1 MKVSF
6 LHRLV
11 DFVLPRTCVCC
22 GRALTVTEDVLCA
35 TCMLHLPY
43 TNHWLSP
50 DDNEMA
56 REFWGKLPV
65 GHYGALFYYRFASQ
79 SAEIVKSL
87 KYHGRREVGVY
98 MGRIAAQKFQ
108 PAGFFSDVDVMV
120 PLPLTKSRQRQR
132 GYNQSEAIAE
142 GVSMVCGTRIDTRL
156 VRRTGFEQSQTK
168 LTYIDRQANV
178 EGSFSVAEGADV
190 AGKHI
195 LLVDDVVTTGA
206 TTVAC
211 GKALVAAGAAKIS
224 VLSLC
229 FAKS

>member
-1 MKVSF
+1 MRVSF

-22 GRALTVTEDVLCA
+22 GRALTVTEDCICA

-43 TNHWLSP
+43 TRHWLSP

-56 REFWGKLPV
+56 RELWGKMPV
-65 GHYGALFYYRFASQ
+65 GHAGALFYYCHGSL
-79 SAEIVKSL
+79 STGVVKSL
-87 KYHGRREVGVY
+87 KYQGRREVGVL
-98 MGRIAAQKFQ
+98 MGRLLAQKFQ
-108 PAGFFSDVDVMV
+108 SVGFFADVDVMV

-142 GVSMVCGTRIDTRL
+142 GIGMVSGTRIDTSL
-156 VRRTGFEQSQTK
+156 VRRTEFERSQTK

-211 GKALVAAGAAKIS
+211 GKALVEAGAAKIS

>member
-1 MKVSF
+1 MRVSF

-22 GRALTVTEDVLCA
+22 GCALTVSEDLVCA

-43 TNHWLSP
+43 TYYWRSP

-56 REFWGKLPV
+56 REFWGKVPV
-65 GHYGALFYYRFASQ
+65 GRAGALFFYLSGAQ
-79 SAEIVKSL
+79 STGIVKSL

-98 MGRIAAQKFQ
+98 MGRLLAQKFL
-108 PAGFFSDVDVMV
+108 PTGFFSDIDVMV
-120 PLPLTKSRQRQR
+120 PLPLSKSRQRKR
-132 GYNQSEAIAE
+132 GYNQSEAITE
-142 GVSMVCGTRIDTRL
+142 GISMVSGTPIGATL
-156 VRRTGFEQSQTK
+156 AVRTGFEKSQTK
-168 LTYIDRQANV
+168 LDHIDREANV
-178 EGSFSVAEGADV
+178 EGCFSVPDGKKV

-211 GKALVAAGAAKIS
+211 GKALVAAGAVKIS

-229 FAKS
+229 FTKS

>member
-1 MKVSF
+1 M
-6 LHRLV
+6 
-11 DFVLPRTCVCC
+11 
-22 GRALTVTEDVLCA
+22 CA

-43 TNHWLSP
+43 TYYWRSP

-56 REFWGKLPV
+56 REFWGKVPV
-65 GHYGALFYYRFASQ
+65 GHAGALFFYLSGAQ
-79 SAEIVKSL
+79 STGIVKSL

-98 MGRIAAQKFQ
+98 MGRLLAQKFL
-108 PAGFFSDVDVMV
+108 PTGFFSDIDVMV
-120 PLPLTKSRQRQR
+120 PLPLSKSRQRKR

-142 GVSMVCGTRIDTRL
+142 GISMVSGTPIGATL
-156 VRRTGFEQSQTK
+156 AVRTGFEKSQTK
-168 LTYIDRQANV
+168 LDHIDREANV
-178 EGSFSVAEGADV
+178 EGCFSVPDSKKV

-211 GKALVAAGAAKIS
+211 GKALVAAGAVKIS

-229 FAKS
+229 FTKS